1 VKIGPRAIGRLKL
14 GQSRARTAQ
23 RARPLGNISRRTRV
37 YRYCV
42 RGAGKARGAAVFAR
56 RGKLRLAATNA
67 KGHTRRGLGR
77 GDSVKALRRRFGK
90 RLRTLASGVR
100 IVRAPKRSSSR
111 VIYVVRAGKV
121 RYVAIVDRK
130 LASKRRILLR
140 AYLRV
145 TKLG

>member
-1 VKIGPRAIGRLKL
+1 
-14 GQSRARTAQ
+14 
-23 RARPLGNISRRTRV
+23 
-37 YRYCV
+37 
-42 RGAGKARGAAVFAR
+42 
-56 RGKLRLAATNA
+56 
-67 KGHTRRGLGR
+67 
-77 GDSVKALRRRFGK
+77 
-90 RLRTLASGVR
+90 
-100 IVRAPKRSSSR
+100 VRAPKRSSSR